1 MPGDLL
7 IDQVVDTSSWPSLFR
22 VLGSGETQ
30 GILQHKQVGISVIG
44 FESAFLRQRVHLI
57 QHRLHIGIRSWRE
70 IAAGVRWGVS
80 SCDIVEI
87 HCLLLAV
94 IGARVGEITGLRER
108 R

>member
-57 QHRLHIGIRSWRE
+57 QHRLHIGIRS
-70 IAAGVRWGVS
+70 
-80 SCDIVEI
+80 
-87 HCLLLAV
+87 
-94 IGARVGEITGLRER
+94 
-108 R
+108 